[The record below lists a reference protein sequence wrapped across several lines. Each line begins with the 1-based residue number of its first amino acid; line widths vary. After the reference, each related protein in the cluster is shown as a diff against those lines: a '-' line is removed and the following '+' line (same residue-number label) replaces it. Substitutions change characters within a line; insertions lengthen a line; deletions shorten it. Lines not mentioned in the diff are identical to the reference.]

1 MLLSHRHAARSP
13 GTGEPVVHREGLV
26 VVQMRQA
33 SRHRLRGAGPGDG
46 GNAFAF
52 TYVPPETEDF
62 PEPPKERE
70 RHAGHCDDVQHHVV
84 RLLPPAEEPAGP

>member
-13 GTGEPVVHREGLV
+13 VAGEPVVHREGLTV
-26 VVQMRQA
+26 VRMRQA
-33 SRHRLRGAGPGDG
+33 SRPGCRGRRDG

-52 TYVPPETEDF
+52 KYVPRKTEEF
-62 PEPPKERE
+62 PEPPKESE

-84 RLLPPAEEPAGP
+84 RLLPSAEEPDGP